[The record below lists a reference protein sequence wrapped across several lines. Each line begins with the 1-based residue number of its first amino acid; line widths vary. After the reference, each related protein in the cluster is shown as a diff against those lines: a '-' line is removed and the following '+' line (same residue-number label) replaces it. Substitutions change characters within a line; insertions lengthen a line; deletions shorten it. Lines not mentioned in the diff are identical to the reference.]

1 MKVEVCMETDKI
13 FEMIYKQIINLDLLP
28 EKVLNLNELAE
39 SFQVSRTPI
48 KEVLRY
54 GKDFG

>member
-1 MKVEVCMETDKI
+1 METDKI

-48 KEVLRY
+48 KEALRC